1 VNPTRSQNSTETTF
15 RSSSSCVGV
24 AETSGAAHSLQ
35 NFARSRFSPP
45 HTEQMA
51 IRGV

>member
-1 VNPTRSQNSTETTF
+1 VTPTRSQNSTEITF

-35 NFARSRFSPP
+35 NFALSRFSLS
-45 HTEQMA
+45 HAEQMA